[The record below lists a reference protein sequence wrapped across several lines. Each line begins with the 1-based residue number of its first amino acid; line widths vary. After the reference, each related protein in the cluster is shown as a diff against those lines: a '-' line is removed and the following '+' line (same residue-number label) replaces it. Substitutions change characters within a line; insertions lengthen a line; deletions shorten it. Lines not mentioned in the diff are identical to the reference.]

1 VFLFTAELFF
11 CRTFNFKSP
20 KIIKEMFDLLQIDT
34 LQKVA
39 AALPVPEK
47 ISMWN
52 LLEKGGFIMYPLY
65 ILLVA
70 AIFVFTERLI
80 AIRKASRIDDNF
92 MRIIRDNIVTGNVN
106 SARSLTKNTNNPV
119 ARMIDKGIQ
128 RIGKPIDAIEKS
140 MENVG
145 KLEMYQM
152 EKNLS
157 ILSLIAG
164 IAPMFGFLGTII
176 GMVQLFYGIASTGEY
191 TLNTIAGGIYT
202 KMITSG
208 TGLIIG
214 LIAYVAHNYLS
225 TQIDKTVNKMEIA
238 SAEFMDILQEP
249 TK

>member
-1 VFLFTAELFF
+1 
-11 CRTFNFKSP
+11 
-20 KIIKEMFDLLQIDT
+20 MFDLLQIDT
-34 LQKVA
+34 LQKA
-39 AALPVPEK
+39 AATIPIPEK

-65 ILLVA
+65 FLLAA

-92 MRIIRDNIVTGNVN
+92 MRIIRDNIITGNV
-106 SARSLTKNTNNPV
+106 SAARNLTKNTNNPV

-214 LIAYVAHNYLS
+214 LIAYIAHNFLS
-225 TQIDKTVNKMEIA
+225 TQIDKTFNKMEMA
-238 SAEFMDILQEP
+238 SA
-249 TK
+249 

>member
-1 VFLFTAELFF
+1 
-11 CRTFNFKSP
+11 
-20 KIIKEMFDLLQIDT
+20 MFDLLQIDT
-34 LQKVA
+34 LQKAA

-65 ILLVA
+65 ILLAA

-92 MRIIRDNIVTGNVN
+92 MRIIRDNIITGNV
-106 SARSLTKNTNNPV
+106 SAARSLTRNTNNPV

-214 LIAYVAHNYLS
+214 LIAYVAHNFLS
-225 TQIDKTVNKMEIA
+225 TQIDKTVNKMEMA

-249 TK
+249 TR